1 MAGQIGIRE
10 LKERTSAI
18 VKRIRERNETV
29 IITYRGRAVA
39 RIVPFEDASTM
50 RAEGRRPYVIP
61 GGGSNPVGALGY
73 VACASELLGQ
83 KDAKHRTVG
92 PRCPG
97 SWPVDVEQPQ
107 RNAG

>member
-1 MAGQIGIRE
+1 MAVQIGIRE

-50 RAEGRRPYVIP
+50 RAEGRRVWMAMDELAKEI
-61 GGGSNPVGALGY
+61 GAQRPPDMETPD
-73 VACASELLGQ
+73 ELAGQ
-83 KDAKHRTVG
+83 MGVL
-92 PRCPG
+92 
-97 SWPVDVEQPQ
+97 
-107 RNAG
+107 